1 LGRASTT
8 VPSISITPSFFGMS
22 STIRLLDGHRS
33 LAGVSTVD
41 PGTSGAG
48 APVDLV
54 EPPVDLIPD
63 TQQNA
68 SSEARIAL

>member
-1 LGRASTT
+1 
-8 VPSISITPSFFGMS
+8 MS
-22 STIRLLDGHRS
+22 SAIRLLDGHRS